1 METTQMAHQLRLS
14 RHREDTVNATQPV
27 DGGKAPWVLIR
38 NSILE
43 ISKWTKHDKE
53 QHAWPAPYCVKR
65 VGCIVLEH
73 AQTIFGRAYKTRLCH
88 CRWGKGAVGECNVH
102 ISPLYKLF

>member
-1 METTQMAHQLRLS
+1 MAHQLGLS

-27 DGGKAPWVLIR
+27 GQRESSLGTDKELCPGD
-38 NSILE
+38 
-43 ISKWTKHDKE
+43 KWTKHDE
-53 QHAWPAPYCVKR
+53 ERHAWHAPYCVKR
-65 VGCIVLEH
+65 DGRIVLEH